1 MTDKENKLPPWAC
14 FRSEKSSFATGT
26 VRGPLLQ
33 ALNPSTS
40 QLPQGSKKLYDGA
53 DKITYCWVKKIDS
66 MILFTKGL
74 GDGPETWEGN

>member
-1 MTDKENKLPPWAC
+1 MTDKENMLPPWAC
-14 FRSEKSSFATGT
+14 FRSEKS

-40 QLPQGSKKLYDGA
+40 ELPQGSKKLYDGA
-53 DKITYCWVKKIDS
+53 DKIRYCWVKKIDS